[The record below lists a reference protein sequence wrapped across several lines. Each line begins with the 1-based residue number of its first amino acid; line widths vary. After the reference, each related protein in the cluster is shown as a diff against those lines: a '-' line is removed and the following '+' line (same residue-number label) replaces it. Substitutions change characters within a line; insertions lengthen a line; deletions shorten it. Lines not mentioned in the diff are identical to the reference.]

1 MIPANGNRIQE
12 QFRIVDQPS
21 KTYRMDLVNDRISGT
36 IDSHE
41 AMEQAIYKILNTERY
56 RYLIYSWNYG
66 SELQELFGMP
76 VTYVCPEL
84 ERRITEALTWDKRIT
99 EVTDFSFDTSIAG
112 TVKAF
117 FTAHTVFGDVKAQKE
132 VKL

>member
-1 MIPANGNRIQE
+1 MIPANGNRMTE
-12 QFRIVDQPS
+12 QFRIVAQPS

-99 EVTDFSFDTSIAG
+99 EVTDFSFDTSILG
-112 TVKAF
+112 TVKAY